1 MITPFLRYA
10 LVSVCFFKPILEA
23 LIIIKS
29 VGNVIPGWD
38 PESRK
43 NTFVNNLVVYTG
55 FRVPAR
61 NDITHRLDY
70 DWMFLFSLAFILRS
84 ARLALSLQAIMR
96 TITEKLSDRFGAL
109 ARLGLPIVVGQ
120 IGNVVLGFADTLM
133 VGHHSM
139 HELAAASFV
148 NTMFTLVV
156 IFATGF
162 SYGLTPVVGSL
173 FGRGET
179 ERIGHAMKDS
189 LAANLALSV
198 ALVAVMAAFCL
209 NIHRFGQPE
218 ELLPLMRP
226 YLWVNIASLPFL
238 CCFNA
243 FKQFFDGITDTKT
256 PMFIIIAGNLLN
268 IFGNWVLIY
277 GELGAPEL
285 GLFGAGIST
294 ALSRVVMAL
303 ACVAV
308 FFRHGRYRLFRQGFA
323 AGRASRAGMRRLAG
337 LGFPVALQVGME
349 TAAFSLSAIF
359 VGWIGTTALAAHQVV
374 ITVSQLLYMIS
385 SGMAAAVAVRVSYFA
400 GQKDYAAV
408 RRTAYSGLQLILA
421 IALTLSVPVFL
432 LRNDI
437 SWWFTDGEDVCL
449 LVSQTVIP
457 LIAYQIGDG
466 VQYTFANAL
475 RGIECVKPM
484 IWIAFFAY
492 FVVSLPLGWLL
503 GIHLGI
509 GLVGIWCA
517 FPVCLSTAG
526 LLYFL
531 RFKKELKRMG

>member
-1 MITPFLRYA
+1 MGELGGLRGLRELGTRLSDILIHRPLRALSSPRTPSDYSA
-10 LVSVCFFKPILEA
+10 LV
-23 LIIIKS
+23 
-29 VGNVIPGWD
+29 
-38 PESRK
+38 
-43 NTFVNNLVVYTG
+43 
-55 FRVPAR
+55 
-61 NDITHRLDY
+61 
-70 DWMFLFSLAFILRS
+70 
-84 ARLALSLQAIMR
+84 
-96 TITEKLSDRFGAL
+96 
-109 ARLGLPIVVGQ
+109 RLGVPIVVGQ

-139 HELAAASFV
+139 RELAAASFV

-156 IFATGF
+156 LFATGF
-162 SYGLTPVVGSL
+162 SYGLTPVVGGL
-173 FGRGET
+173 FGRGDT
-179 ERIGHAMKDS
+179 RGIGRAVRNS
-189 LAANLALSV
+189 LAANLALSAV
-198 ALVAVMAAFCL
+198 LVAVMTVFCL
-209 NIHRFGQPE
+209 NIHRFGQPG

-238 CCFNA
+238 CCFNT
-243 FKQFFDGITDTKT
+243 FKQFFDGVTDTKT
-256 PMFIIIAGNLLN
+256 PMYVIISGNVLN

-285 GLFGAGIST
+285 GLFGAGVST
-294 ALSRVVMAL
+294 AVSRVVMA
-303 ACVAV
+303 AAGAAV
-308 FFRHGRYRLFRQGFA
+308 FFRHGRYRRYREGFA
-323 AGRASRAGMRRLAG
+323 AASVGRADVRRLAG
-337 LGFPVALQVGME
+337 LGFPVALQLGME

-400 GQKDYAAV
+400 GQRDYAAV

-421 IALTLSVPVFL
+421 IALTLSVPVFM

-437 SWWFTDGEDVCL
+437 SWWFTDGADVCL
-449 LVSQTVIP
+449 LVSQTVLP
-457 LIAYQIGDG
+457 LIAYQIGDA

-484 IWIAFFAY
+484 IWIAFFSY

-503 GIHLGI
+503 GIRLGL

-526 LLYFL
+526 LLYYL
-531 RFKKELKRMG
+531 RFRRELGELR